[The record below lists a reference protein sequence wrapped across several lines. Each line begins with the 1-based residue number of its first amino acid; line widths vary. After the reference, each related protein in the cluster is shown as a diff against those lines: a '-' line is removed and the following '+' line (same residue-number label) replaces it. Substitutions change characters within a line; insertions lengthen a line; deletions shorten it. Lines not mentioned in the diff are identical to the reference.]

1 MYGDDEGEGR
11 AGQGRARQGRA
22 DAIDA
27 TTSLHSNKVTC
38 VERRTPAAT
47 PLVGG
52 ASCRR
57 LTAAPARYQPRPG
70 SLALHTRAPP
80 SKKDWWVQEGGS
92 VCEREPSCRSDRV
105 GGSRVSAYAVLVA
118 RRRERDGVNKRSA
131 SSVAASGIPGE

>member
-1 MYGDDEGEGR
+1 MMKVR

-70 SLALHTRAPP
+70 SLALHTLAPP

-92 VCEREPSCRSDRV
+92 VCVREREPSCRSDRV

-131 SSVAASGIPGE
+131 SSVAASGIPGD